1 MARLLTLLSVLLAPL
16 LVLGLR
22 LRGEPA
28 ARTDERLAGR
38 SPAKMEQAEKTKA
51 TDAREVLWFHGAS
64 VGEVRALL
72 PLVLHYANR
81 AEAGEGVLVTVQ
93 STQGYAVATQALEA
107 CPQVAVAMA
116 PMDHPGV
123 MARFCR
129 LYRLRGLVLYENEIW
144 PGWLASMR
152 SRGVPVVLLD
162 ASLSARSLRFWRRWP
177 GLAASVGSGLSR
189 VTAAGPGQTA
199 ALEALGWGPV
209 QQALPLKLVGSALPV
224 DRAELARWQRW
235 RRTDAPLLVFA
246 NVHPGEIRAVADMI
260 AAWMAR
266 GRGADTAGALR
277 ADADRAD
284 VQIIVAPRHP
294 EKLPRF
300 QQALGGEG
308 PGLAY
313 WTGFGTLGT
322 LHALGGTVVVGGGFD
337 PRVGSHNPLE
347 ALRAGCVTVC
357 GPHAGKQT
365 ALMALLDAEGLLAR
379 WSDLVSPVG
388 HNNVSGTADAVS
400 MTLGALSKQAEAQ
413 ARAIIEEAVFETKP
427 NA

>member
-93 STQGYAVATQALEA
+93 SAQGYAVATQALNGQPHA
-107 CPQVAVAMA
+107 AVAMA
-116 PMDHPGV
+116 PMDHPGFL
-123 MARFCR
+123 ARFCAHHR
-129 LYRLRGLVLYENEIW
+129 PRGLVLYETEIW
-144 PGWLASMR
+144 PGWLAALR
-152 SRGVPVVLLD
+152 ERGVPVVLLD

-177 GLAASVGSGLSR
+177 GLAALVGAGLSR
-189 VTAAGPGQTA
+189 VTAADPGQRQ
-199 ALEALGWGPV
+199 ALDALGWGPV
-209 QQALPLKLVGSALPV
+209 QQTPPLKLVGSALPV
-224 DRAELARWQRW
+224 DPAELTRW
-235 RRTDAPLLVFA
+235 RQWRRKGAPLLVFA

-260 AAWMAR
+260 AAWTAR
-266 GRGADTAGALR
+266 G
-277 ADADRAD
+277 ADADRAE

-294 EKLPRF
+294 EKLARF
-300 QQALGGEG
+300 RQALGSEG

-313 WTGFGTLGT
+313 WTGLGMLGT
-322 LHALGGTVVVGGGFD
+322 LYALGGTVVIGGGFD
-337 PRVGSHNPLE
+337 AQVGSHNPME
-347 ALRAGCVTVC
+347 ALRAGCLTVC
-357 GPHAGKQT
+357 GPHAGKQA
-365 ALMALLDAEGLLAR
+365 ALIALLEAEGLVGRWPAVALAEAKG
-379 WSDLVSPVG
+379 VG
-388 HNNVSGTADAVS
+388 AETADAGR
-400 MTLGALSKQAEAQ
+400 LKLAALSRQAEAT
-413 ARAIIEEAVFETKP
+413 ALRIIDEAAFG
-427 NA
+427 AM